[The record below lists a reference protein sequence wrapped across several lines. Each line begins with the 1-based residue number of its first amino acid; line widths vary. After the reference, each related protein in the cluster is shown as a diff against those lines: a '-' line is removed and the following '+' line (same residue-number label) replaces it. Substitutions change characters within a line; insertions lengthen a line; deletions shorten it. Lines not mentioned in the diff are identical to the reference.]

1 MDSHALFKPLG
12 LSILFV
18 AFSAAFGVIF
28 VRQVDDDLP
37 LAEGVDCAF
46 RPAVEDVW
54 RADVATSFVVVLGV
68 RVPSK
73 N

>member
-37 LAEGVDCAF
+37 LAVGVDRTL
-46 RPAVEDVW
+46 RPAVEDV
-54 RADVATSFVVVLGV
+54 RGADVAAAFVVVLGV